1 MSRTILQSNQ
11 PHIITQDSNMARNL
25 FLYTRNEKISTHR
38 QHIRVTTS
46 SIGKHLAVQL
56 QHTFPTQPPP
66 PLDPLVTHAVTTMP
80 QSEDMQAKEPQVI
93 DLHTTFPSFKVKS
106 HQLTATGEPKPKQLP
121 LPCYSIV
128 HSNHWA
134 DTICTFFTNKVLTYK
149 LPIHSHKPS
158 NPTPFH
164 KYALTI
170 GNKLIDKSTTA
181 WGDERSQVGVLAT
194 QQQPTH
200 LYTPF
205 QQQGSHDHSSSTRR
219 YHTHEHYD
227 VTPATKNATPL
238 RSPPTHSIHQET
250 RK

>member
-11 PHIITQDSNMARNL
+11 PHIITQDSNTARNL

-38 QHIRVTTS
+38 QHIRVATS
-46 SIGKHLAVQL
+46 SISKHLAVRL

-66 PLDPLVTHAVTTMP
+66 PLDPLITHAVTTMP

-170 GNKLIDKSTTA
+170 SDKLIDKSTTDTIQHQYHDHINHGLGRRA
-181 WGDERSQVGVLAT
+181 VAGWCARYAT
-194 QQQPTH
+194 TTYKPIHTFPATGITRPLL
-200 LYTPF
+200 LYTAV
-205 QQQGSHDHSSSTRR
+205 SHSQ
-219 YHTHEHYD
+219 
-227 VTPATKNATPL
+227 AL
-238 RSPPTHSIHQET
+238 R
-250 RK
+250 